1 MTKHRNGTLDARDE
15 RLLALLRDD
24 ARAPVSALAE
34 AAHLSATAVRRRLQ
48 RLEDL
53 GAIAGY
59 TLKASPRVG
68 SPVRAVLEVRLAGAR
83 CPELVA
89 ALEPCPEVRSVLS
102 VAGDV
107 DTLVMLE
114 AASPDAI
121 GALADRVARLG
132 FVERVSTRMV
142 LATLLE
148 R

>member
-1 MTKHRNGTLDARDE
+1 MTRDRNGALDARDE

-24 ARAPVSALAE
+24 ARSPVSALAE
-34 AAHLSATAVRRRLQ
+34 AVHLSVTAVRRRLQ
-48 RLEDL
+48 RLEDV

-59 TLKASPRVG
+59 TLKPSPRAG
-68 SPVRAVLEVRLAGAR
+68 GPVRAVLEVRLDGAR

-89 ALEPCPEVRSVLS
+89 ALEPCPEVRIVMS

-114 AASPDAI
+114 ASSPDAI
-121 GALADRVARLG
+121 GTLADRVARLG

>member
-1 MTKHRNGTLDARDE
+1 MTKDRNGTLDARDE

-34 AAHLSATAVRRRLQ
+34 AAHLSTTAVRRRLQ
-48 RLEDL
+48 RLEDV

-59 TLKASPRVG
+59 TLKPSPRAGG
-68 SPVRAVLEVRLAGAR
+68 SVRAVLEVRLDGAR
-83 CPELVA
+83 CTELAA
-89 ALEPCPEVRSVLS
+89 ALEAHPEVRAVLS

-114 AASPDAI
+114 AATPDAV
-121 GALADRVARLG
+121 GALADRVAKLG
-132 FVERVSTRMV
+132 FVERISTRMV

>member
-1 MTKHRNGTLDARDE
+1 MSDRTEALDARDE
-15 RLLALLRDD
+15 RLLALLRED
-24 ARAPVSALAE
+24 ARAPVSALA
-34 AAHLSATAVRRRLQ
+34 ATAHLSVSAVRRRLQ
-48 RLEDL
+48 RLEDV

-59 TLKASPRVG
+59 TLKASPRTDASV
-68 SPVRAVLEVRLAGAR
+68 VRAVLEVRLDGAR
-83 CPELVA
+83 CAELAA
-89 ALEPCPEVRSVLS
+89 ALGPHPEVRTVLS

-114 AASPDAI
+114 AATPDAI